1 MTSNLLKGRSSLC
14 QVVETLSGTL
24 TDCSGKRDNTQIKL
38 DPWDDSLLVEK
49 VDELLPSVG

>member
-1 MTSNLLKGRSSLC
+1 MTSNLLKGSSSLC